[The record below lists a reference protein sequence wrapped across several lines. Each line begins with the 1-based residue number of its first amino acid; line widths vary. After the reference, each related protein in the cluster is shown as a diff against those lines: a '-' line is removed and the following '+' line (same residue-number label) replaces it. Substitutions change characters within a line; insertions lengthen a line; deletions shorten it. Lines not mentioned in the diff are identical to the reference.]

1 VVSFGVNSKIGENGC
16 IIATVANGKANAAD
30 SPAPAVPFKFWLL
43 GQIFELLRSNGR
55 TVLICG
61 TIAFCFYEIS
71 AAFRAFAGQASFAS
85 LTLRIFAS
93 IVFQWSVTIALSGI
107 SIALYLRERK
117 QHENTRERL
126 TERITKMEIQIDRRR
141 SSSLLTSKGR
151 TRKEDE

>member
-1 VVSFGVNSKIGENGC
+1 M
-16 IIATVANGKANAAD
+16 ANGKANAAD
-30 SPAPAVPFKFWLL
+30 SPAPAVPFRFWLW
-43 GQIFELLRSNGR
+43 GQIFDLLRSNSR

-61 TIAFCFYEIS
+61 TIAFCFYELS
-71 AAFRAFAGQASFAS
+71 VAFRAFAGQASFAS
-85 LTLRIFAS
+85 LTLRIFAN
-93 IVFQWSVTIALSGI
+93 IIFQWSVTIALSGI

-126 TERITKMEIQIDRRR
+126 TERITKLEIQIDRKR

>member
-1 VVSFGVNSKIGENGC
+1 
-16 IIATVANGKANAAD
+16 VANGKANAPD
-30 SPAPAVPFKFWLL
+30 PPAPAVPFRFWFW

-55 TVLICG
+55 TFLISA
-61 TIAFCFYEIS
+61 TIAFCFYELS
-71 AAFRAFAGQASFAS
+71 VAFRSFAGQATFAS
-85 LTLRIFAS
+85 LTLRILAN
-93 IVFQWSVTIALSGI
+93 IVFQWSVTIAVSGI

-126 TERITKMEIQIDRRR
+126 TERITKLEVQIDRRR